1 MDHST
6 VETTAAVEQPQTHE
20 QPQAAHGN
28 GNLLAPDVVMVI
40 LTWTTF
46 AILFVILKKFAW
58 KPILDA
64 LQKREDYIRQTLD
77 EADKVKANLANAEAE
92 KAKIL
97 DDAKTQA
104 SQIIQDSRQTAAA
117 VASEIE
123 AQAKKHANDIV
134 SSAKSQ
140 IEGERQRVTSILKKE
155 AVDTAIKLAE
165 KVLEHNLD
173 ADKNR
178 ALIEQAV
185 SKDMNS

>member
-6 VETTAAVEQPQTHE
+6 VETTAAQSTEH
-20 QPQAAHGN
+20 AAPAGGN

-64 LQKREDYIRQTLD
+64 LQKREDYIRQTLN
-77 EADKVKANLANAEAE
+77 EADKVKAQLANAEAE

-97 DDAKTQA
+97 DEARTQA
-104 SQIIQDSRQTAAA
+104 SQIIQDSRQSAAT
-117 VASEIE
+117 VAAEIE
-123 AQAKKHANDIV
+123 ANAKRHANDIV
-134 SSAKSQ
+134 TSAKAQ
-140 IEGERQRVTSILKKE
+140 IEGERQRVSSLLKKE

-165 KVLEHNLD
+165 KVLEENLD
-173 ADKNR
+173 AAKNR
-178 ALIEQAV
+178 ALIEKAV
-185 SKDMNS
+185 TKDMNS